1 MVARFLWSPES
12 RRGEKSFA
20 RVPIFA
26 DSVDKRGFCA
36 IHLLIRDQTLQTQHN
51 MDIIK
56 MPTLNLKPTHKPV
69 KAYYESLNQFDRLG
83 VTHETAV
90 RSAFQSLL
98 ESCGKQFGWTL
109 VPEHPMALNR
119 NKRIV
124 VDGALIDDFRL
135 THGYWEAKDIHDD
148 LPTEIQHK
156 FEVGYPTD
164 NILFQTPQRAILWQD
179 DRRVLDADLTD
190 PKQLIETLQT
200 FFAYRPQEIAEW
212 EESVAQFK
220 DIVPDI
226 GNGLAELIQNE
237 RETNSRFTSAF
248 ADFLEK
254 CRLSINPNL
263 SEAAVEEMLI
273 QHLLT
278 ERIFRTVFDNPDFTR
293 RNVIANEIEK
303 VIDALTSQSFSR
315 HEFLQ
320 NLDRFYVAI
329 ERTAETIN
337 DFSQKQHFL
346 NTVYEQF
353 FQGFSVK
360 VADTHGIVYTPQPIV
375 DFMVKSVE
383 QILQTEFDR
392 SLSDGGVHIID
403 PFVGTG
409 NFIVRIMREIRKTAL
424 EHKYT
429 SNLHCNEVMLLPYY
443 IASMNIE
450 HEFYEA
456 TGHYLPF
463 EGICLVDTFELA
475 EPQQMVLFT
484 EKNAERVERQ
494 KEAPMFVVIGN
505 PPYNAGQVNEND
517 NNKNRKY
524 KTMDKQV
531 RDTYAKDSKATLKN
545 KLPDPYVKAIRWAS
559 DRIGDGGVVAFVTN
573 NGFLDGIAFDGM
585 RKHLADDFDTIYIL
599 DLSGNVRKN
608 PKLSGTTHNVFGIQ
622 VGVSINFF
630 IKKSFIGTGQPTPTP
645 QIFYARVDEFWR
657 KEDKYRYLDSKE
669 HYRNIEWKS
678 LTPNKRYTWLTE
690 GLQAEFETFIPMG
703 TREAKST
710 KGEANDVIFKI
721 YSLGVS
727 TNRDAWARN
736 FNRNALTENISR
748 MIDNYNEQVFKWE
761 RVAARDANLDDFVV
775 SDEKKIKWSSSLK
788 QKLKGKQITE
798 FAEVKIR
805 QSFYRP
811 FTKSYLYFDRMIN
824 DRVLVFPSIFPT
836 LDTETEN
843 RVICLTAIGNKKP
856 FQCLM
861 TQQVTDLHFTGDSQ
875 CFPFYIYDEDG
886 TNRREN
892 ITDWALEQFREHYQD
907 DSITKWDI
915 FHYVYGLLHHPD
927 YRDRYQ
933 ANLKRELPRIPFTPD
948 TGSEPSAGFWAFAKA
963 GKRLSEIHV
972 GYEDMPEY
980 PLTFIETPDMP
991 LDWRVEKMRF
1001 SKDKTQIVYND
1012 FLTLDGIPPQTLAYR
1027 LGNRSALEWIIDQ
1040 YRVKED
1046 KRSGIVNDPNRED
1059 DPQYIV
1065 KLIQKVIKVS
1075 LETVEIV
1082 AGLPGLG
1089 VLVESTQGR

>member
-1 MVARFLWSPES
+1 
-12 RRGEKSFA
+12 
-20 RVPIFA
+20 
-26 DSVDKRGFCA
+26 
-36 IHLLIRDQTLQTQHN
+36 
-51 MDIIK
+51 

-69 KAYYESLNQFDRLG
+69 RAYYESLDQFDRLG

-98 ESCGKQFGWTL
+98 ESCGKQFDWTL
-109 VPEHPMALNR
+109 IPEHPMTLNR

-135 THGYWEAKDIHDD
+135 PHGYWEAKDIHDD
-148 LPTEIQHK
+148 LPNEVQRK
-156 FEVGYPTD
+156 FETGYPTD
-164 NILFQTPQRAILWQD
+164 NILFQTPQRAILYQD

-212 EESVAQFK
+212 EGAVAQFK

-226 GNGLAELIQNE
+226 GNGLAELIQKE
-237 RETNSRFTSAF
+237 RQTNSRFTSAF
-248 ADFLEK
+248 ADFLDK

-278 ERIFRTVFDNPDFTR
+278 ERIFRTVFSNPDFTN
-293 RNVIANEIEK
+293 RNVIAREIET

-315 HEFLQ
+315 DEFLQ
-320 NLDRFYVAI
+320 SLDRFYVAI
-329 ERTAETIN
+329 ERTAATIN

-383 QILQTEFDR
+383 HILQTEFDR

-409 NFIVRIMREIRKTAL
+409 NFIVRIIREIRKTAL
-424 EHKYT
+424 EYKYT

-450 HEFYEA
+450 HEFYET

-484 EKNAERVERQ
+484 EQNAERVERQ
-494 KEAPMFVVIGN
+494 KETPMFVVIGN
-505 PPYNAGQVNEND
+505 PPYNVGQVNEND

-524 KTMDKQV
+524 KTMDARV
-531 RDTYAKDSKATLKN
+531 RETYSQDSKATLKTQ
-545 KLPDPYVKAIRWAS
+545 LQDPYVKAIRWAS

-573 NGFLDGIAFDGM
+573 NSFLDALAFDGM
-585 RKHLADDFDTIYIL
+585 RKHLADEFDAIYIL

-608 PKLSGTTHNVFGIQ
+608 PKLSGTIHNVFGIQ

-630 IKKSFIGTGQPTPTP
+630 IKKSNQPESHTK
-645 QIFYARVDEFWR
+645 ICYAHVNESWR

-669 HYRNIEWKS
+669 HYRNLEWKPI
-678 LTPNKRYTWLTE
+678 TPDQRYTWLTE
-690 GLQAEFETFIPMG
+690 GLHAEFETFIPMG
-703 TREAKST
+703 SKKTKAAK
-710 KGEANDVIFKI
+710 EEPVDVIFKT
-721 YSLGVS
+721 YSSGVK
-727 TNRDAWARN
+727 TNRDAWAYN
-736 FNRNALTENISR
+736 FNRDALIENMEQ
-748 MIDNYNEQVFKWE
+748 MIEFYNEQVFKW
-761 RVAARDANLDDFVV
+761 RHRTDRDANVDDFVI
-775 SDEKKIKWSSSLK
+775 SDDRKIGWSGDLK
-788 QKLKGKQITE
+788 QELKKGKTGR
-798 FAEVKIR
+798 FAVDKIR
-805 QSFYRP
+805 QSPYRP
-811 FTKSYLYFDRMIN
+811 FTKSNLYFDRLMN
-824 DRVLVFPSIFPT
+824 NSVYLFHKIFPIP
-836 LDTETEN
+836 DTEIEN
-843 RVICLTAIGNKKP
+843 QVIWLKVGTAWPMFALMVNKIP
-856 FQCLM
+856 NLLPQS
-861 TQQVTDLHFTGDSQ
+861 GSQ
-875 CFPFYIYDEDG
+875 CFPFYTYDEDG
-886 TNRREN
+886 KNRREN
-892 ITDWALEQFREHYQD
+892 ITDWALEQFRGHYED
-907 DSITKWDI
+907 DAITKWDI
-915 FHYVYGLLHHPD
+915 FYYVYGLLHHPD

-933 ANLKRELPRIPFTPD
+933 ANLKRELPRLPFTSD
-948 TGSEPSAGFWAFAKA
+948 TGSESSTGFWRFAKA
-963 GKRLSEIHV
+963 GQRLSEIHV

-980 PLTFIETPDMP
+980 PLEFIETPDIP

-1012 FLTLDGIPPQTLAYR
+1012 FLTLAGIPPKALAYR

-1046 KRSGIVNDPNRED
+1046 KRSGIINDPNRED

-1065 KLIQKVIKVS
+1065 KLIQKVITVS

-1082 AGLPGLG
+1082 KGLPKLG
-1089 VLVESTQGR
+1089 IPEKESVEHES

>member
-1 MVARFLWSPES
+1 
-12 RRGEKSFA
+12 
-20 RVPIFA
+20 
-26 DSVDKRGFCA
+26 
-36 IHLLIRDQTLQTQHN
+36 
-51 MDIIK
+51 

-69 KAYYESLNQFDRLG
+69 KAYYESLGQFDRLG

-98 ESCGKQFGWTL
+98 ESCGKQFDWTL
-109 VPEHPMALNR
+109 VPEHAMTFNR
-119 NKRIV
+119 SKRIV
-124 VDGALIDDFRL
+124 VDGALVDDFRL

-148 LPTEIQHK
+148 LPTEVQRK
-156 FEVGYPTD
+156 FEAGYPTD
-164 NILFQTPQRAILWQD
+164 NILFQTPQRAILYQD

-200 FFAYRPQEIAEW
+200 FFAYRPQEYAEW
-212 EESVAQFK
+212 EEAVGQFK

-226 GNGLAELIQNE
+226 GNGLAELIQKE
-237 RETNSRFTSAF
+237 RETNSRFTTAF

-320 NLDRFYVAI
+320 SLDRFYGVI
-329 ERTAETIN
+329 ERTAATIG

-383 QILQTEFDR
+383 HILQTEFDR
-392 SLSDGGVHIID
+392 SISDGGVHIID

-409 NFIVRIMREIRKTAL
+409 NFIVRMMREIRKTAL
-424 EHKYT
+424 EYKYK

-456 TGHYLPF
+456 TGRYLPF

-475 EPQQMVLFT
+475 EAQQMALFT
-484 EKNAERVERQ
+484 EQNAERVERQ
-494 KEAPMFVVIGN
+494 KETPMFVVIGN
-505 PPYNAGQVNEND
+505 PPYNVGQVNEND

-524 KTMDKQV
+524 ATMDERV
-531 RDTYAKDSKATLKN
+531 RETYSQDSKATNKN
-545 KLPDPYVKAIRWAS
+545 KLSDSYVKAIRWAS
-559 DRIGDGGVVAFVTN
+559 DRVGDEGVVAFVTN
-573 NGFLDGIAFDGM
+573 NGFLDGVAFDGM
-585 RKHLADDFDTIYIL
+585 RKHLAEDFDAIYIL
-599 DLSGNVRKN
+599 DLGGNARKGL
-608 PKLSGTTHNVFGIQ
+608 KVSDANVFGIR
-622 VGVSINFF
+622 VGVSINLFV
-630 IKKSFIGTGQPTPTP
+630 KTNRP
-645 QIFYARVDEFWR
+645 QSETVRIFYYRTDEFW
-657 KEDKYRYLDSKE
+657 KKKQKFDFLNE
-669 HYRNIEWKS
+669 HDNIGNIEWQ
-678 LTPNKRYTWLTE
+678 TIQQDKRYTWLTE
-690 GLQAEFETFIPMG
+690 GLHAEFETFMPMG
-703 TREAKST
+703 TREAKSA
-710 KGEANDVIFKI
+710 EDEVEDVIFRT
-721 YSLGVS
+721 YSLGIN
-727 TNRDAWARN
+727 TNRDAWVYN
-736 FNRNALTENISR
+736 FNPNALTENMER
-748 MIDNYNEQVFKWE
+748 TIDFYNEQVFKWE
-761 RVAARDANLDDFVV
+761 RREKRGVNVDDFVV
-775 SDEKKIKWSSSLK
+775 SDDEQIKWSSALK
-788 QKLKGKQITE
+788 QKLKSGQIAE
-798 FAEVKIR
+798 FSEAKIR
-805 QSFYRP
+805 QSLYRP
-811 FTKSYLYFDRMIN
+811 FTKSSLFFDRILN
-824 DRVLVFPSIFPT
+824 HRVAGFPSIYPT
-836 LDTETEN
+836 SETETEN
-843 RVICLTAIGNKKP
+843 RAICVAGIGDRKGFGCLTTNMITS
-856 FQCLM
+856 L
-861 TQQVTDLHFTGDSQ
+861 DLAFEKTQ
-875 CFPFYIYDEDG
+875 CFPFYTYDEDG

-892 ITDWALEQFREHYQD
+892 ITDWALEQFRSHYED
-907 DSITKWDI
+907 DAITKWDI
-915 FHYVYGLLHHPD
+915 FHYVYGLLHHPE
-927 YRDRYQ
+927 YRERYQ
-933 ANLKRELPRIPFTPD
+933 ANLKRELPRIPFTP
-948 TGSEPSAGFWAFAKA
+948 EFWRFAKA
-963 GKRLSEIHV
+963 GQRLSEIHV

-980 PLTFIETPDMP
+980 RLAFIETPDMP
-991 LDWRVEKMRF
+991 LDWRVEKMRL

-1012 FLTLDGIPPQTLAYR
+1012 FLTLDGIPPKALAYR

-1046 KRSGIVNDPNRED
+1046 KRSGIINDPNRED

-1065 KLIQKVIKVS
+1065 KLIGKVITVS

-1082 AGLPGLG
+1082 EGLPGLG
-1089 VLVESTQGR
+1089 ITEKESVDQESQ

>member
-1 MVARFLWSPES
+1 
-12 RRGEKSFA
+12 
-20 RVPIFA
+20 
-26 DSVDKRGFCA
+26 
-36 IHLLIRDQTLQTQHN
+36 
-51 MDIIK
+51 

-69 KAYYESLNQFDRLG
+69 KAYYESLRQFDRLG

-109 VPEHPMALNR
+109 VPEHSMSLNR

-148 LPTEIQHK
+148 LPTEVQRK
-156 FEVGYPTD
+156 FEAGYPTD
-164 NILFQTPQRAILWQD
+164 NILFQTPQRAILYQD

-200 FFAYRPQEIAEW
+200 FFAHRPQEIAEW
-212 EESVAQFK
+212 EGAVAQFK

-226 GNGLAELIQNE
+226 GNGLAQLIQKE
-237 RETNSRFTSAF
+237 RETNSRFTSTF

-278 ERIFRTVFDNPDFTR
+278 ERIFRTVFSNPDFTN
-293 RNVIANEIEK
+293 RNVIAREIES
-303 VIDALTSQSFSR
+303 VINALTSQSFSR
-315 HEFLQ
+315 DDFLQ
-320 NLDRFYVAI
+320 SLDRFYGVI
-329 ERTAETIN
+329 ERTAATIN

-383 QILQTEFDR
+383 HILQTEFDR
-392 SLSDGGVHIID
+392 SISDGGVHIID

-409 NFIVRIMREIRKTAL
+409 NFIVRIMREINKTAL
-424 EHKYT
+424 EYKYM

-450 HEFYEA
+450 HEFYEG
-456 TGHYLPF
+456 TGRYLPF

-475 EPQQMVLFT
+475 EAQQMALFT
-484 EKNAERVERQ
+484 EQNAERVERQ
-494 KEAPMFVVIGN
+494 KETPMFVIVGN
-505 PPYNAGQVNEND
+505 PPYNVGQVNEND

-524 KTMDKQV
+524 ETMDLRV
-531 RDTYAKDSKATLKN
+531 RETYSQDSKATLKN
-545 KLPDPYVKAIRWAS
+545 KLYDPYVKAIRWAS
-559 DRIGDGGVVAFVTN
+559 DRISDEGVVAFVTN
-573 NGFLDGIAFDGM
+573 NGFLDGVAFDGM
-585 RKHLADDFDTIYIL
+585 RKHLAEDFDAIYIL
-599 DLSGNVRKN
+599 DLSGNARKGL
-608 PKLSGTTHNVFGIQ
+608 KVSDANVFGIR
-622 VGVSINFF
+622 VGVSINLFV
-630 IKKSFIGTGQPTPTP
+630 KTNRP
-645 QIFYARVDEFWR
+645 QSEKTRIFYYRTDEFWN
-657 KEDKYRYLDSKE
+657 KEQKFDFLSE
-669 HYRNIEWKS
+669 HENIGSIEWQTIQPDKQ
-678 LTPNKRYTWLTE
+678 YTWLTE
-690 GLQAEFETFIPMG
+690 GLHAEFENFIPMG
-703 TREAKST
+703 SKEAKAA
-710 KGEANDVIFKI
+710 KDEDKEGEGIFTL
-721 YSLGVS
+721 YSLGVT
-727 TNRDAWARN
+727 TNRDP
-736 FNRNALTENISR
+736 LTYSF
-748 MIDNYNEQVFKWE
+748 DLTSLQE
-761 RVAARDANLDDFVV
+761 RVSTFIEIYNSTVDRLKRLILRDENSVV
-775 SDEKKIKWSSSLK
+775 PVESFIDTNDPRIKWTRRVKTSLKKLNLSNYEDLHFRSSL
-788 QKLKGKQITE
+788 
-798 FAEVKIR
+798 
-805 QSFYRP
+805 YRP
-811 FTKSYLYFDRMIN
+811 FCKKHLYFDHLWNEMRYQQY
-824 DRVLVFPSIFPT
+824 RIFPT
-836 LDTETEN
+836 SETEVEN
-843 RVICLTAIGNKKP
+843 RVICVAGIGNRKG
-856 FQCLM
+856 FGCLTTNM
-861 TQQVTDLHFTGDSQ
+861 ITSLDLAFEKNQ
-875 CFPFYIYDEDG
+875 CFPFYTYDEDG

-892 ITDWALEQFREHYQD
+892 ITDWALEQFRGHYQD

-915 FHYVYGLLHHPD
+915 FHYVYGLLHHPE
-927 YRDRYQ
+927 YRERYQ
-933 ANLKRELPRIPFTPD
+933 ANLKRELPRIPITPK
-948 TGSEPSAGFWAFAKA
+948 FWGFAKA
-963 GKRLSEIHV
+963 GQRLSEIHI

-991 LDWRVEKMRF
+991 LDWRVEKMRL

-1012 FLTLDGIPPQTLAYR
+1012 FLTLDEIPSKALAYR

-1046 KRSGIVNDPNRED
+1046 KRSGIINDPNREA

-1065 KLIQKVIKVS
+1065 KLIGKVITVS

-1082 AGLPGLG
+1082 EGLPGLG
-1089 VLVESTQGR
+1089 ITEKESVDQESQ

>member
-1 MVARFLWSPES
+1 ML
-12 RRGEKSFA
+12 
-20 RVPIFA
+20 
-26 DSVDKRGFCA
+26 
-36 IHLLIRDQTLQTQHN
+36 
-51 MDIIK
+51 
-56 MPTLNLKPTHKPV
+56 TLNLKPTHKPV
-69 KAYYESLNQFDRLG
+69 REYYAALEQFDQLG

-98 ESCGKQFGWTL
+98 ESCGKQFNWTL
-109 VPEHPMALNR
+109 VPEHSINLKR

-148 LPTEIQHK
+148 LPTEVQRK
-156 FEVGYPTD
+156 FEAGYPTD
-164 NILFQTPQRAILWQD
+164 NILFQTPQRAILWQN
-179 DRRVLDADLTD
+179 DRRVLDTDLTD

-200 FFAYRPQEIAEW
+200 FFDYRPQEIAEW
-212 EESVAQFK
+212 EDAVAQFK

-226 GNGLAELIQNE
+226 GNGLAKLIQGE
-237 RETNSRFTSAF
+237 RETNSQFTSAF

-278 ERIFRTVFDNPDFTR
+278 ERIFRTVFDNSDFTR
-293 RNVIANEIEK
+293 RNVIANEIEN

-315 HEFLQ
+315 HDFLES
-320 NLDRFYVAI
+320 LDRFYVAI

-383 QILQTEFDR
+383 HILQTEFDR

-456 TGHYLPF
+456 TEHYLPF

-484 EKNAERVERQ
+484 EQNAERVERQ
-494 KEAPMFVVIGN
+494 KEKPMFVIIGN
-505 PPYNAGQVNEND
+505 PPYNVGQVNEND

-524 KTMDKQV
+524 ATMDARV
-531 RDTYAKDSKATLKN
+531 RETYSQDSKATNKN
-545 KLPDPYVKAIRWAS
+545 ALADPYVKSIRWAS
-559 DRIGDGGVVAFVTN
+559 DRIGDRGVVAFVTN
-573 NGFLDGIAFDGM
+573 NGFLDGVAFDGM
-585 RKHLADDFDTIYIL
+585 REHLADDFDAIYIL
-599 DLSGNVRKN
+599 DLGGNARKGLKVSN
-608 PKLSGTTHNVFGIQ
+608 ANVFGIR
-622 VGVSINFF
+622 VGVSINLFV
-630 IKKSFIGTGQPTPTP
+630 KTNRP
-645 QIFYARVDEFWR
+645 QSETTRIFYYRTDEFWN
-657 KEDKYRYLDSKE
+657 KKQKFDFLNE
-669 HYRNIEWKS
+669 HKNIGPIEWQQIQ
-678 LTPNKRYTWLTE
+678 PDKRYTWLTE
-690 GLQAEFETFIPMG
+690 GLHAEFETFIPMG
-703 TREAKST
+703 TMET
-710 KGEANDVIFKI
+710 KLAEDEVEDVIFKT
-721 YSLGVS
+721 YSNGVK
-727 TNRDAWARN
+727 TNRDAWACN
-736 FNRNALTENISR
+736 FNRNALSENMDR
-748 MIDNYNEQVFKWE
+748 MIDFYNEQVFKWE
-761 RVAARDANLDDFVV
+761 RREERGANIDDFVV
-775 SDEKKIKWSSSLK
+775 SDDKKIKWSSSLK
-788 QKLKGKQITE
+788 QKLKRRQISE
-798 FAEVKIR
+798 FSEAKIR
-805 QSFYRP
+805 GSLYRP
-811 FTKSYLYFDRMIN
+811 FAKSNVYFDRMITE
-824 DRVLVFPSIFPT
+824 RVYVFPSIFPV
-836 LDTETEN
+836 LETEAEN
-843 RVICLTAIGNKKP
+843 RVICVAGIGDRKG
-856 FQCLM
+856 FGCLIANM
-861 TQQVTDLHFTGDSQ
+861 IPSIDLAFEKTQ
-875 CFPFYIYDEDG
+875 CFPFYTYDEDG

-892 ITDWALEQFREHYQD
+892 ITDWALEQFRRYYED
-907 DSITKWDI
+907 DAITKWDI

-927 YRDRYQ
+927 YRERYQ

-948 TGSEPSAGFWAFAKA
+948 TGSKSSTGFWGFAKA
-963 GKRLSEIHV
+963 GQQLSEIHV
-972 GYEDMPEY
+972 GYEDMSEY
-980 PLTFIETPDMP
+980 PLEFIETPDMP

-1001 SKDKTQIVYND
+1001 SKDKMQIVYND
-1012 FLTLDGIPPQTLAYR
+1012 FLTLDGIPPKALAYR

-1046 KRSGIVNDPNRED
+1046 KRSGIINDPNRED
-1059 DPQYIV
+1059 DPQYVV
-1065 KLIQKVIKVS
+1065 KLIGKVITVS

-1082 AGLPGLG
+1082 DGLPG
-1089 VLVESTQGR
+1089 VVVEST

>member
-1 MVARFLWSPES
+1 
-12 RRGEKSFA
+12 
-20 RVPIFA
+20 
-26 DSVDKRGFCA
+26 
-36 IHLLIRDQTLQTQHN
+36 
-51 MDIIK
+51 

-109 VPEHPMALNR
+109 IPEHPMALNR

-135 THGYWEAKDIHDD
+135 PHGYWEAKDIHDD
-148 LPTEIQHK
+148 LPNEVQSK
-156 FEVGYPTD
+156 FEAGYPTD

-200 FFAYRPQEIAEW
+200 FFAHRPQEIAEW
-212 EESVAQFK
+212 EGAVAQFK

-226 GNGLAELIQNE
+226 GNGLAELIQKE

-263 SEAAVEEMLI
+263 AEAAVEEMLI

-320 NLDRFYVAI
+320 SLDRFYVAI

-383 QILQTEFDR
+383 HILQTEFDR
-392 SLSDGGVHIID
+392 SLSDAGVHIID
-403 PFVGTG
+403 PYVGTG

-424 EHKYT
+424 EHKYI

-456 TGHYLPF
+456 TGRYLPF

-484 EKNAERVERQ
+484 EQNAERVERQ
-494 KEAPMFVVIGN
+494 KETPMFVIIGN
-505 PPYNAGQVNEND
+505 PPYNVGQVNEND

-524 KTMDKQV
+524 ATMDARV
-531 RDTYAKDSKATLKN
+531 RKTYSQDSKATNKN
-545 KLPDPYVKAIRWAS
+545 ALSDPYVKAIWWAS

-573 NGFLDGIAFDGM
+573 NGFLDGVAFDGM
-585 RKHLADDFDTIYIL
+585 RKHLAEDFDAVYIL
-599 DLSGNVRKN
+599 DLGGNARKGL
-608 PKLSGTTHNVFGIQ
+608 KVSDANVFGIR
-622 VGVSINFF
+622 VGVSINLFV
-630 IKKSFIGTGQPTPTP
+630 KTKRHQSEKTR
-645 QIFYARVDEFWR
+645 IFYYRTDEFWN
-657 KEDKYRYLDSKE
+657 KKQKFDFLSE
-669 HYRNIEWKS
+669 HENTGTIEWQKIQ
-678 LTPNKRYTWLTE
+678 PDKRYTWFTE
-690 GLQAEFETFIPMG
+690 GLHAEFETFMPMG
-703 TREAKST
+703 TMKAKSA
-710 KGEANDVIFKI
+710 KGKADDVIFKT
-721 YSLGVS
+721 YSNGVK
-727 TNRDAWARN
+727 TNRDAWACN
-736 FNRNALTENISR
+736 FNRNALTENMER
-748 MIDNYNEQVFKWE
+748 MIDFYNEQVFKWE
-761 RVAARDANLDDFVV
+761 RREARGANVDDFVV
-775 SDEKKIKWSSSLK
+775 SDDKKIKWSSSLK
-788 QKLKGKQITE
+788 QKLKRRQVSE
-798 FAEVKIR
+798 FSEAKIR
-805 QSFYRP
+805 WSLYRP
-811 FTKSYLYFDRMIN
+811 FAKSNLYFDRMITE
-824 DRVLVFPSIFPT
+824 RVYVFPSIFPV
-836 LDTETEN
+836 LETEAEN
-843 RVICLTAIGNKKP
+843 RVIIVSDHGFRSGFNT
-856 FQCLM
+856 LM
-861 TQQVTDLHFTGDSQ
+861 TDVIPDVHTLAASDAFQ
-875 CFPFYIYDEDG
+875 CFPFYTYDEDG

-892 ITDWALEQFREHYQD
+892 ITDWALEQFRRYYED
-907 DSITKWDI
+907 DVITKWDI

-927 YRDRYQ
+927 YRERYQ
-933 ANLKRELPRIPFTPD
+933 ANLKRELPRIPLATD
-948 TGSEPSAGFWAFAKA
+948 TGSESSTNFWRFAKA
-963 GKRLSEIHV
+963 GQRLSEIHV
-972 GYEDMPEY
+972 GYEDRPEY

-991 LDWRVEKMRF
+991 LDWRVEKMKF

-1012 FLTLDGIPPQTLAYR
+1012 FLTLDGIPPEALAYR

-1046 KRSGIVNDPNRED
+1046 KRSSIINDPNRED

-1065 KLIQKVIKVS
+1065 KLIQKVIAVS

-1082 AGLPGLG
+1082 EGLPKLG
-1089 VLVESTQGR
+1089 IPKKESVEHESHK